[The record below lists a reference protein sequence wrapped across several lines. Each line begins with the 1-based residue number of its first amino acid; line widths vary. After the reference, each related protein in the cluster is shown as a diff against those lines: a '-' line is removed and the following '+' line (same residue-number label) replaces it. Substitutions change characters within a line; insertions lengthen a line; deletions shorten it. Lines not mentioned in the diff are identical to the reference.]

1 MRQKIAQPFNGIEK
15 TCKSVAA
22 LRRFR
27 RRGIRHNL
35 SFVMKHQ
42 VLEPLEVSIL
52 LLDELLDWQTSIGA
66 PIPKI
71 PNGERMRYDFSW

>member
-1 MRQKIAQPFNGIEK
+1 
-15 TCKSVAA
+15 
-22 LRRFR
+22 
-27 RRGIRHNL
+27 
-35 SFVMKHQ
+35 MKHQ